1 MLILILIIIILA
13 VLLGIAGLFLI
24 PYFVEAFRAPVA
36 EVKVSGWGG
45 KLAQLFSGQTKK
57 REEIHAELE
66 ALLLSADVGVAVTQR
81 VLTALQERK
90 LEPTLTNYK
99 TALKEILLEILKIPE
114 NFVQSQTVSTQVIL
128 VVGVNG
134 VGKTTTIA
142 KLARSYQQQNKK
154 VLLVAADTFRAGAT
168 DQLKVW
174 GERLSCPVVSQQE
187 GADPGAVAFDGVKSG
202 LAKKIDFVLIDTAG
216 RLHSKINLMEEL
228 KKVKRV
234 VGKAMEGAPHEIYLV
249 VDATSGQNV
258 LQQARLFHEAMQLT
272 GVILTKWDSTAKG
285 GSIFSVTQEIGV
297 PVCYLGVGE
306 KMTDLMEFNPHDFV
320 DKLLS

>member
-1 MLILILIIIILA
+1 MLILIIIALA
-13 VLLGIAGLFLI
+13 VLLGGACLFLI
-24 PYFVEAFRAPVA
+24 PYFVEAFRTPVG
-36 EVKVSGWGG
+36 EVKVSGLGE
-45 KLAQLFSGQTKK
+45 KLAQLFLSQTKK

-66 ALLLSADVGVAVTQR
+66 ALLLSADVGVAATQR
-81 VLTALQERK
+81 ILTALQERK
-90 LEPTLTNYK
+90 LEPSFNDYK
-99 TALKEILLEILKIPE
+99 TALKEILLEILKPLV
-114 NFVQSQTVSTQVIL
+114 NFVQPQDVGIQVIL

-142 KLARSYQQQNKK
+142 KLAHHYQQQNKK

-174 GERLSCPVVSQQE
+174 GERLSCSVVSQQE

-234 VGKAMEGAPHEIYLV
+234 VGKAMEGAPHAIYLV

-258 LQQARLFHEAMQLT
+258 LQQARQFHEAMQLT

-306 KMTDLMEFNPHDFV
+306 KMTDLMEFKPNDFV